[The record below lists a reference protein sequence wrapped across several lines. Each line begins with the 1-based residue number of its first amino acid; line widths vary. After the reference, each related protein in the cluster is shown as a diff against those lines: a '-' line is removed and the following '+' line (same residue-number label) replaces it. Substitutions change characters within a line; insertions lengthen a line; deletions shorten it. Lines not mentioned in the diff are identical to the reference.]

1 MAARPERGGAVHH
14 QHRLGDPSRARRPP
28 SPSSASRPPR
38 RRVTPILVAAL
49 LFASADD
56 ARVLAVA
63 AAGVRQLLA
72 RFLAG
77 AGEPVTHV
85 LVADPSYGAT

>member
-1 MAARPERGGAVHH
+1 VAARPERAVRFTTNTDSVTPAALAD
-14 QHRLGDPSRARRPP
+14 RLAQLGFQTSEEEL
-28 SPSSASRPPR
+28 
-38 RRVTPILVAAL
+38 VTPILVAAP

-77 AGEPVTHV
+77 PGEPVTHV